1 MNMGNMDLVY
11 MIDTKVL
18 YEKTKIVNLE
28 EEEKT
33 VL

>member
-28 EEEKT
+28 EEKKT